1 MEGSAHRPPALQ
13 EQHQAVA
20 AEHLPVVPQQS
31 GGACNP
37 AWRRVVGSRLRSGTA
52 SSDKR
57 DGCRTHRVQDSDG
70 GRVVHHAAAANGA
83 AADVEACTH
92 EDGAVLIPAHRHR
105 AYPRHAP
112 ITIRLGVCII
122 YRRKNCLVNSEL
134 SGNYQDLRN
143 PAQLM
148 QVGAGNRK
156 GIKIDVG
163 RLQTTGTFRDAA
175 G

>member
-1 MEGSAHRPPALQ
+1 M
-13 EQHQAVA
+13 
-20 AEHLPVVPQQS
+20 
-31 GGACNP
+31 
-37 AWRRVVGSRLRSGTA
+37 GSRLRSGTA